1 VQPRLAQQ
9 GLFPVDMCGA
19 PFGAFLQKTADDYE
33 RVITEAGI
41 KAN

>member
-9 GLFPVDMCGA
+9 GLFPVGMCGA
-19 PFGAFLQKTADDYE
+19 PFGEFMRKLTAEYAKIIRE
-33 RVITEAGI
+33 SGI